1 MANIEHLQT
10 VHVPASKVYEIL
22 TTAEGLS
29 EIWTNELSINNQI
42 GFVNEF
48 RFGST

>member
-10 VHVPASKVYEIL
+10 VHAPASKVNEIL

-29 EIWTNELSINNQI
+29 EIWTN
-42 GFVNEF
+42 V
-48 RFGST
+48 R

>member
-10 VHVPASKVYEIL
+10 VRVPASKVYETL

-29 EIWTNELSINNQI
+29 EI
-42 GFVNEF
+42 
-48 RFGST
+48 